1 VSKSVLLN
9 WGPTILFN
17 VLMPWVTYGVLTDH
31 GVSSVTALFI
41 ISGWPLVE
49 VALFFA
55 LNRRV
60 DEFGVMIL
68 LVLLVGAFSALAFRS
83 EKSVFIK
90 DSAVTGLLGLAFLVT
105 LFLERPMMFYFGRK
119 FATDGSAEGIARW
132 NRFWDEFPGFRAQQR
147 RLTLIW
153 GLAFIVESGVRI
165 ALTYVLDT
173 GTMVGVSNI
182 LPYVVL
188 AVLMAY
194 TINVGKK
201 GRARAA
207 AAEAERQPAG
217 EQAEA

>member
-9 WGPTILFN
+9 WGPTILFS
-17 VLMPWVTYGVLTDH
+17 VLLPWVTYGVLTDH
-31 GVSSVTALFI
+31 GVSSVVALFI

-55 LNRRV
+55 LSRRV

-83 EKSVFIK
+83 EKLVFIK

-119 FATDGSAEGIARW
+119 FATDGSTEGIARW

-165 ALTYVLDT
+165 ALTYVLDAS
-173 GTMVGVSNI
+173 TMVGVSSI